1 MSNLL
6 AISPADAHAL
16 TMVAILAF
24 ALGSLVTM
32 FFIMARNGRKNEELD
47 LPEFPEE
54 MTKKKPTQPSKPILK
69 KGRKKDEGWEKE
81 GDWWK

>member
-1 MSNLL
+1 MISLL
-6 AISPADAHAL
+6 AIAPADAHAL

-32 FFIMARNGRKNEELD
+32 FLVMARNGRRNAKLD
-47 LPEFPEE
+47 LPELPEE
-54 MTKKKPTQPSKPILK
+54 EPPQKKKTPPPKRKAAKPSA
-69 KGRKKDEGWEKE
+69 EWERD

>member
-1 MSNLL
+1 MTSLI
-6 AISPADAHAL
+6 AITPADAHAL

-32 FFIMARNGRKNEELD
+32 FLIMARNGRRNAEQD

-54 MTKKKPTQPSKPILK
+54 KEPKKPSSA
-69 KGRKKDEGWEKE
+69 RKEKSAKLVAEWERD

>member
-1 MSNLL
+1 MTHLI
-6 AISPADAHAL
+6 AIAPADAHAL

-24 ALGSLVTM
+24 ALGSLLTM
-32 FFIMARNGRKNEELD
+32 FLVMARNGQRNSELD

-54 MTKKKPTQPSKPILK
+54 KPEPKKKPTAP
-69 KGRKKDEGWEKE
+69 RAKDETRSQDWEKD